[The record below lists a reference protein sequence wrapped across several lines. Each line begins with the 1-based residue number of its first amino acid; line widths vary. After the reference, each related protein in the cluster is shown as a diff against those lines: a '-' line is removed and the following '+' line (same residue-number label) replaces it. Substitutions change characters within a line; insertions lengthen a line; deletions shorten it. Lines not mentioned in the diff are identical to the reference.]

1 MVLISIHPFALRK
14 IFLLA
19 IALLGVS
26 SAFCFADPLFM
37 TRQYGHSR
45 GQALPAQ
52 PVAAPKTNSDELSL
66 SWFLLEDSDLRK
78 LAVFNSPGEIGLM
91 FSETRADVFAK
102 TQSAVVP
109 MRAKPAVFGSDN
121 EPRGNFF

>member
-19 IALLGVS
+19 VALLGFS

-37 TRQYGHSR
+37 TRQYGDFR
-45 GQALPAQ
+45 DQALPAQ

-66 SWFLLEDSDLRK
+66 SWFLFEDSDLRT
-78 LAVFNSPGEIGLM
+78 LAVFKNPGEIGLM
-91 FSETRADVFAK
+91 FSGTKADVFAE
-102 TQSAVVP
+102 TQSAVGP
-109 MRAKPAVFGSDN
+109 MRAKPAVVGSDN
-121 EPRGNFF
+121 EPRGNF

>member
-19 IALLGVS
+19 VALLGFS

-37 TRQYGHSR
+37 TRQYGHSHD
-45 GQALPAQ
+45 QARSAQ
-52 PVAAPKTNSDELSL
+52 PAAVPKTNSDELSL
-66 SWFLLEDSDLRK
+66 SWFLFEDSDLRT
-78 LAVFNSPGEIGLM
+78 LAVFKNPGEIGLM
-91 FSETRADVFAK
+91 FSGTKADVFAK
-102 TQSAVVP
+102 TQSAVGP

-121 EPRGNFF
+121 EPRGNF